1 MSIKKKLV
9 FYSYII
15 LTPLLILIS
24 TLLGLWNYKKAVR
37 TERENYL
44 QNVHSI
50 SDAVG
55 TMQHSIMELGTYIS
69 INTEINRILT
79 AEDDEVVMLNS
90 DSQLWNHSA
99 PMNIIQD
106 IVAIDGQM
114 KTVAIYPENGVNPYL
129 RCMDSSAYLP
139 DFSAVRESEI
149 YEQAVASSE
158 TYVWQRVKKGS
169 SDTYSS
175 NRGEK
180 VVMYREI
187 CDLSRKHRLS
197 YLVIGSSADRFDE
210 ICENSLKKSGEGI
223 VILSVNGAKLVSCGD
238 LEEEV
243 ISGALGAAG
252 DKDYYSYMDYNI
264 YCCTVEDIGTTVFW
278 IVPRAG
284 MAELFSSVLLGPIA
298 LLFGVLVGLLPVLL
312 VISHIITKPL
322 EALCAAMRRFK
333 KGDFGQQVEV
343 KTKDEVGE
351 VSAVFNE
358 MVEDMKRLIDEN
370 YVMNLKEKE
379 SELDVLQA
387 QINPHFLYNAL
398 DTLYWKAEEN
408 DNEEVAE
415 DILALSDL
423 FRLVLNRGEGIV
435 TVEAECQLLDR
446 YLHIQKMR
454 FGKRLNYEF
463 RIPEDVQQEKI
474 LKLILQPFVENAIV
488 HGFEKGREAFKL
500 LICGQKTNDMLIFQV
515 IDTGV
520 GMTKE
525 QIAEIWQENGRKYA
539 GQRIGRYAIKNVKE
553 RLELK
558 YAGNCDLIVESE
570 PGKGTKVTIT
580 VPCIGEEEDK

>member
-9 FYSYII
+9 FYSYLI

-24 TLLGLWNYKKAVR
+24 TLLGIWNYKKAVQA
-37 TERENYL
+37 ERENYR
-44 QNVHSI
+44 QSVHSI
-50 SDAVG
+50 SDSIE

-79 AEDDEVVMLNS
+79 AEDDEVLMLNQ

-99 PMNIIQD
+99 PMKIIQD

-139 DFSAVRESEI
+139 NFSEI
-149 YEQAVASSE
+149 RKSGIYKQAVESGE
-158 TYVWQRVKKGS
+158 NYVWQRVRKGG

-180 VVMYREI
+180 IVMYREI

-210 ICENSLKKSGEGI
+210 ICENSLKKNGEEI
-223 VILSVNGAKLVSCGD
+223 VVLSANGARLVSCGD
-238 LEEEV
+238 LGEDIIDHVLKASEGKNE
-243 ISGALGAAG
+243 
-252 DKDYYSYMDYNI
+252 YSYMDYNI
-264 YCCTVEDIGTTVFW
+264 YSYKIEDTGTTVFW
-278 IVPRAG
+278 IVPHTG
-284 MAELFSSVLLGPIA
+284 MAEMLSSVLIGPFA

-312 VISHIITKPL
+312 LISRIITKPL
-322 EALCAAMRRFK
+322 EALCVAMRRFK
-333 KGDFGQQVEV
+333 KGDFSQQVEV
-343 KTKDEVGE
+343 KTRDEVGE

-358 MVEDMKRLIDEN
+358 MVDDMKRLIDEN
-370 YVMNLKEKE
+370 YVITLKEKE

-408 DNEEVAE
+408 DNEEMAE

-423 FRLVLNRGEGIV
+423 FRLVLNRGESIV
-435 TVEAECQLLDR
+435 TVETECQLLDR

-463 RIPEDVQQEKI
+463 QIAEDVRQERI

-500 LICGQKTNDMLIFQV
+500 LICGQKEGDMLIFRV

-520 GMTKE
+520 GMTQE
-525 QIAEIWQENGRKYA
+525 QLAEIWQENGRKYA

-558 YAGNCDLIVESE
+558 YAGRCDLIVESE
-570 PGKGTKVTIT
+570 PGKGTRVTIT
-580 VPCIGEEEDK
+580 VPCIGKEENK